1 LLAGAVPSF
10 PSLPRRT
17 PAPRCVARRASSR
30 ATISTNDAIRDEGRC
45 TIPISRTGH
54 MTYRVIRNRIYCGFP
69 VCHVLLLSG
78 SVRRRVTRPFM
89 STYPIHTAGTRACG
103 YYAFCRVAR
112 MCADA
117 TCFGAGRSRRV
128 SLTRTCSVLGFSD
141 DNERQHDTFE
151 SRFLEFPL
159 DRK

>member
-1 LLAGAVPSF
+1 MHDDDPANRSYDISCYSESDLLRVSGLSRGYYCQGLSAPGNTTLHEYIPDTH
-10 PSLPRRT
+10 RRD
-17 PAPRCVARRASSR
+17 P
-30 ATISTNDAIRDEGRC
+30 
-45 TIPISRTGH
+45 
-54 MTYRVIRNRIYCGFP
+54 
-69 VCHVLLLSG
+69 
-78 SVRRRVTRPFM
+78 
-89 STYPIHTAGTRACG
+89 CG

-151 SRFLEFPL
+151 SRFLDQFPL
-159 DRK
+159 DRQCRMGPQAPRLFAPSGTPLMITQDAPFEPWPRSVDSKTHAA